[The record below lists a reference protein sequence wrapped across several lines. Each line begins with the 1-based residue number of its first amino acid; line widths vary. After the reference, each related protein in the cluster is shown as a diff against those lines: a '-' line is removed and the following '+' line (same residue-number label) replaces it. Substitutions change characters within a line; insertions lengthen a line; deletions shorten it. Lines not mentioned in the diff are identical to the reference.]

1 MVNQL
6 NLSSRPFRNSA
17 LPWLISAL
25 MLVISLISGVLVLS
39 EWRQVRVEAN
49 VVKDGINKLEPQIRK
64 LDDEI
69 KSIKESIAPEQRQLL
84 VAAHTLVARKR
95 FSWSRL
101 FADLENVL
109 PRTVSVSHISVRD
122 VYQDRERT
130 IAELEFAVLSR
141 DYQAVLEMI
150 NSMNNSSIFAAELR
164 GQDLQRDK
172 GNLTEY
178 TIQLRYSPGYGAP
191 DKTDGNENALTT
203 AQIETEHAAISR
215 RNVQ

>member
-6 NLSSRPFRNSA
+6 NLSSRPFRNST
-17 LPWLISAL
+17 LPWLIS
-25 MLVISLISGVLVLS
+25 VLLRVLS
-39 EWRQVRVEAN
+39 FIGAVFVLSNWRQVRVEAS
-49 VVKDGINKLEPQIRK
+49 VVRDGINKLEPQIRK
-64 LDDEI
+64 LDSEI
-69 KSIKESIAPEQRQLL
+69 KSIKESIAPEQRRLL

-101 FADLENVL
+101 FVDLENVL
-109 PRTVSVSHISVRD
+109 PRAVSVSHISVRD
-122 VYQDRERT
+122 VYQDRDRT
-130 IAELEFAVLSR
+130 VAELEFAVLSR

-150 NSMNNSSIFAAELR
+150 NSMNNSSVFQAALR

-178 TIQLRYSPGYGAP
+178 TIQLRYSPSYGIP
-191 DKTDGNENALTT
+191 VKTSDAESALTT
-203 AQIETEHAAISR
+203 AQIKTEKAAW

>member
-1 MVNQL
+1 MVNQI

-17 LPWLISAL
+17 LPWLVSAL
-25 MLVISLISGVLVLS
+25 MLVLSLIGAVFVLS
-39 EWRQVRVEAN
+39 AWRQVTVEAN
-49 VVKDGINKLEPQIRK
+49 VVKDGINKLEPQIRR

-69 KSIKESIAPEQRQLL
+69 KEIKESIAPEQRQLL

-109 PRTVSVSHISVRD
+109 PRAVSVSHISVRD
-122 VYQDRERT
+122 VYQDRDRT
-130 IAELEFAVLSR
+130 VAELEFAVLSR

-150 NSMNNSSIFAAELR
+150 NSMNNSAIFAAELR

-191 DKTDGNENALTT
+191 VKTGGEDDALTT
-203 AQIETEHAAISR
+203 AQIETEQAAW
-215 RNVQ
+215 RNAQ